1 LSASANRKFL
11 FEKSISQQG
20 GAEWPQPK
28 PSFATFMKFFRGSS
42 GAETIP
48 AQGAQKLIRRSSGLG
63 ELARTWQSAEG
74 LTILDLG
81 ATSPT
86 NIRHFTERGHKIY
99 SEDLLTAST
108 DPALKI
114 TGDEGKDEHGNPV
127 LDSRKFLAENLV
139 YPAAHFD
146 VVLCWN
152 IPDYL
157 NESLVKPVVGRLWS
171 VLKPGGMLL
180 AFFHTRDAG
189 PDSPCHRFHIV
200 GPDTLEMKKISM
212 RDERKG
218 GSGDSFQLQRV
229 FNNRHIENLF
239 RDFASIKF
247 FLARDN
253 IREVLVVR

>member
-1 LSASANRKFL
+1 
-11 FEKSISQQG
+11 
-20 GAEWPQPK
+20 
-28 PSFATFMKFFRGSS
+28 MKLFRGSTGPDS
-42 GAETIP
+42 IP
-48 AQGAQKLIRRSSGLG
+48 SQASQKLTRRSSGLG
-63 ELARTWQSAEG
+63 ELSRSWESAEN
-74 LTILDLG
+74 LCILDLG
-81 ATSPT
+81 STSPT
-86 NIRHFTERGHKIY
+86 NIRHFTGSGHRIY

-108 DPALKI
+108 DPELAI
-114 TGDEGKDEHGNPV
+114 KDELGNPA
-127 LDSRKFLAENLV
+127 LDTRKFLAENLV

-152 IPDYL
+152 LPDYL
-157 NESLVKPVVGRLWS
+157 AEDLVKPVVGRLWS

-189 PDSPCHRFHIV
+189 PDSPCHRYHIV
-200 GPDTLEMKKISM
+200 GSDTLEMQKIVLRREAPRSS
-212 RDERKG
+212 KG
-218 GSGDSFQLQRV
+218 SAHQTIVDGFQLQRV

>member
-1 LSASANRKFL
+1 VSAV
-11 FEKSISQQG
+11 SQ
-20 GAEWPQPK
+20 
-28 PSFATFMKFFRGSS
+28 TFMKLFRGSS
-42 GAETIP
+42 GTEAV
-48 AQGAQKLIRRSSGLG
+48 AQPGTQKLTRRSSGLG
-63 ELARTWQSAEG
+63 ELSRSWESAEN
-74 LTILDLG
+74 LCVLDLG
-81 ATSPT
+81 STSPT
-86 NIRHFTERGHKIY
+86 NIRHFTEKSHRIY

-108 DPALKI
+108 DPELAI
-114 TGDEGKDEHGNPV
+114 KDESGNPT
-127 LDSRKFLAENLV
+127 LDSRKFLADNLV

-152 IPDYL
+152 LPDYL
-157 NESLVKPVVGRLWS
+157 DESLVKPVVGRLWS

-189 PDSPCHRFHIV
+189 PDSPCHRYHIV
-200 GPDTLEMKKISM
+200 GADTLEMQKIVLR
-212 RDERKG
+212 RDGRRAAPGNHG
-218 GSGDSFQLQRV
+218 GASDSFQLQRV

>member
-1 LSASANRKFL
+1 MSSV
-11 FEKSISQQG
+11 SQN
-20 GAEWPQPK
+20 
-28 PSFATFMKFFRGSS
+28 FMKLFRGSS
-42 GAETIP
+42 GSETVP
-48 AQGAQKLIRRSSGLG
+48 EQASQKLTRRSSGLG
-63 ELARTWQSAEG
+63 ELSRIWDSADA
-74 LTILDLG
+74 LCVLDLG
-81 ATSPT
+81 STSAN
-86 NIRHFTERGHKIY
+86 NIRFFTGKGHRIY

-108 DPALKI
+108 DPELL
-114 TGDEGKDEHGNPV
+114 TKDEQGNVV
-127 LDSRKFLAENLV
+127 LDSRKFLADNLV

-146 VVLCWN
+146 AVLCWN
-152 IPDYL
+152 LPDYL
-157 NESLVKPVVGRLWS
+157 DESLVKPVVGRLWS

-200 GPDTLEMKKISM
+200 GGDTLEMKKIVL
-212 RDERKG
+212 RREARRGPTGAVHTAIDG
-218 GSGDSFQLQRV
+218 FQLQRV

>member
-1 LSASANRKFL
+1 
-11 FEKSISQQG
+11 
-20 GAEWPQPK
+20 
-28 PSFATFMKFFRGSS
+28 MKLFRGSS

-48 AQGAQKLIRRSSGLG
+48 AQGSQKLTRRSSGLG
-63 ELARTWQSAEG
+63 ELSRSWESAEG
-74 LTILDLG
+74 LCILDLG
-81 ATSPT
+81 STSPT
-86 NIRHFTERGHKIY
+86 NIRHFTEHGHRIY

-108 DPALKI
+108 DPELL
-114 TGDEGKDEHGNPV
+114 TKDEHGIV
-127 LDSRKFLAENLV
+127 ALDSRKFLADNLV

-146 VVLCWN
+146 FVLCWN
-152 IPDYL
+152 LPDYL
-157 NESLVKPVVGRLWS
+157 DESLVKPVVGRLWS

-200 GPDTLEMKKISM
+200 GADMQKIVLRREARRGPTGAVHTAIS
-212 RDERKG
+212 DG
-218 GSGDSFQLQRV
+218 FQLQRV